1 MKTLGPIG
9 PRAVGERVKGLSH
22 ESLSALV
29 CLSYSID
36 TVFKGLSPEQAYLR
50 SVYIT
55 DDHTWLDCVSKKEQ
69 VQVKEIVQPIRLL
82 NNNIG
87 SLEILPV

>member
-1 MKTLGPIG
+1 LKALGQIG

-36 TVFKGLSPEQAYLR
+36 TVFKGLSPELAYLR

-55 DDHTWLDCVSKKEQ
+55 DDHTWFDCVSKREQ
-69 VQVKEIVQPIRLL
+69 VQVKEIVQPMCLL

-87 SLEILPV
+87 SLKIIPV